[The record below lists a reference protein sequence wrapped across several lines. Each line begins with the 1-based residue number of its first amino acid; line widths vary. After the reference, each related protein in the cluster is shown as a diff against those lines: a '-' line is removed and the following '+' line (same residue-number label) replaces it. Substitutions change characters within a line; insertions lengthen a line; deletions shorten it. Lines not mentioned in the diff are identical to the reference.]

1 MSHRTTARP
10 GLAPLATGH
19 RPGTADCPAAHR
31 SPPGAGVV
39 PVRISVILPVF
50 NESRRIGHSV
60 DAVVDYARS
69 HPGYRFHFV
78 DDGST
83 DGTAETL
90 HSRLAGRQH
99 LGVDYLRLSRNRGKG
114 MAIRAAVGLC
124 TGRFIC
130 FTDGDLA
137 YSLDH
142 LPKLEVAL
150 ASSPIVIGSRHLA
163 APDGKG
169 KPTGRHLLSRTYNTF
184 ARLALGLPYRDT
196 QTGLKGFRRDVAHHL
211 FSCQRLSGFGF
222 DEELLFLAAKFGYRV
237 GEIPAEVEATHTYK
251 TVSARLLRTGIGMLL
266 GVTRIVANDRIG
278 RYRARADVAASSG
291 VE

>member
-1 MSHRTTARP
+1 MSDRMTAHL
-10 GLAPLATGH
+10 GFAPLATS
-19 RPGTADCPAAHR
+19 HR
-31 SPPGAGVV
+31 SGAGVV
-39 PVRISVILPVF
+39 PIRLSVILPVF
-50 NESRRIGHSV
+50 NESRRITHSL
-60 DAVVDYARS
+60 DSVVDYAES
-69 HPGYRFHFV
+69 HPGYRFLFV

-83 DGTAETL
+83 DGTTETL
-90 HSRLAGRQH
+90 HSRLAGRDD
-99 LGVDYLRLSRNRGKG
+99 LGVAYLRLSRNRGKG
-114 MAIRAAVGLC
+114 MAIRAAVRLC
-124 TGRFIC
+124 TGKFIC

-196 QTGLKGFRRDVAHHL
+196 QAGLKGFRRDVAKHL

-237 GEIPAEVEATHTYK
+237 DEIPAEVEPTHTYK
-251 TVSARLLRTGIGMLL
+251 AIDARLLRTGLGMLF
-266 GVTRIVANDRIG
+266 GVTGIVGNDRIG
-278 RYRARADVAASSG
+278 RYRARADVTASSG